1 MQRRILVAC
10 RDDKC
15 RENLLKLFSSK
26 GLMVH
31 SVWQDADL
39 LMEVLERDYDV
50 VFYDLEI
57 SNLNGD
63 AFKMIKILR
72 RIRPKLSLIVISN
85 DSSKEVGGKILQEGI
100 TYYALKPINLHA
112 MTEALSMVLKQ
123 N

>member
-1 MQRRILVAC
+1 M
-10 RDDKC
+10 
-15 RENLLKLFSSK
+15 
-26 GLMVH
+26 H